1 MTTRRWDTDD
11 RGSGIASGE
20 AMVLPVLNLLAHL
33 EREGWVTE
41 QPEAHLL
48 PHLREAC
55 SAESSPWRLLDE
67 GLTEDGV
74 WEVELAHV
82 DGPGPQT
89 YRDAIALLSSVAEA
103 AFFVRQ
109 VDEHTYECATGQL
122 EGDGRYAPHGHL
134 IRLNIRDH

>member
-1 MTTRRWDTDD
+1 MTTRRWDTDE
-11 RGSGIASGE
+11 RGSGIASGA

-33 EREGWVTE
+33 ERDGWVTE

-48 PHLREAC
+48 PRLRSACEA
-55 SAESSPWRLLDE
+55 SLWRLLDE

-74 WEVELAHV
+74 WEVKLAHA

-89 YRDAIALLSSVAEA
+89 YRDAITLLSAVAEA

-109 VDEHTYECATGQL
+109 VDEQTYECATGQL
-122 EGDGRYAPHGHL
+122 EGDGHFAPHGHL
-134 IRLNIRDH
+134 IRLRIRDH